1 MEPGTYIS
9 IAQIAFQGAA
19 FAVKAFRKGLSYSKD
34 AERLVLALG
43 VERFRLHLWGENVG
57 LSRHDGLP
65 ATLPARMIPICE
77 VLRDYLEQIE
87 QLVKDAEGLSSRYG
101 LLETDEPP
109 TRSELVRRLV
119 QRMQRS
125 IASASTHRGRMNS
138 LEGGHED
145 ADSDAEDEK
154 PQPLLPLMSV

>member
-9 IAQIAFQGAA
+9 IASIAFQGAV
-19 FAVKAFRKGLSYSKD
+19 FAVKAFRKGLNYSKD
-34 AERLVLALG
+34 AERLVLGLE

-57 LSRHDGLP
+57 LSRQNGLP

-77 VLRDYLEQIE
+77 TLKHYLEQIE
-87 QLVKDAEGLSSRYG
+87 QLVKNVEGLSSQYG

-109 TRSELVRRLV
+109 TKSELVRRLV

-125 IASASTHRGRMNS
+125 ITSASSPGGR
-138 LEGGHED
+138 
-145 ADSDAEDEK
+145 
-154 PQPLLPLMSV
+154 